1 MERKVSQTMVKHTL
15 TLEEVEI
22 INSVFPDD
30 EPLLIVDGH
39 EFREASSDWKERLEA
54 KEIEL
59 GYQK

>member
-1 MERKVSQTMVKHTL
+1 MVKYTL

-22 INSVFPDD
+22 VNSVFPDD
-30 EPLLIVDGH
+30 EPLFIVDGH

-54 KEIEL
+54 KAIEL